1 MVLNQQIVNWI
12 DLQSTER
19 FTILKYKKQIISAW
33 LPLKVKRIFFLY
45 YWINVFQS
53 NADIVIYNEKQ

>member
-1 MVLNQQIVNWI
+1 MVLNQQIMNWI

-19 FTILKYKKQIISAW
+19 FTILMYKKIIHFCMTAIKS
-33 LPLKVKRIFFLY
+33 KKF
-45 YWINVFQS
+45 FQS